1 MKKNN
6 HTKKKNICSRCKKE
20 FRNDN
25 EKYYKVKYRCHYT
38 AKHKAAAKNNC
49 NLKSKIPKGVFVVF
63 QNVSKYDYHFV
74 IKDLAQELKDNL
86 NAQDKRQKST

>member
-25 EKYYKVKYRCHYT
+25 EKYYKVKYHCHYT
-38 AKHKAAAKNNC
+38 AKHKAAAKA
-49 NLKSKIPKGVFVVF
+49 IA
-63 QNVSKYDYHFV
+63 
-74 IKDLAQELKDNL
+74 I
-86 NAQDKRQKST
+86 